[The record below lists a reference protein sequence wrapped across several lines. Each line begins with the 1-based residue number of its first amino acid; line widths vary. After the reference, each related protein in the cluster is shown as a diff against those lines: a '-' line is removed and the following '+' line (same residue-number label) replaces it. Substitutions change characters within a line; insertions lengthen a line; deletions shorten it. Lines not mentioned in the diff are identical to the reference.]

1 MESFYI
7 FPILP
12 LTNSMLMQVSIL
24 LVDDDVDVLASIKL
38 ILETEDYEVYTA
50 CNAEQAKAIIMEN
63 EIQIVIMD
71 YILPERTGDQIVKDL
86 KSIKEE
92 LNIIFL
98 SGFPQVYRAVEK
110 LGFEVN
116 RVFLKPVN
124 PESLLSEIR
133 KIYVDLIAPQQ
144 PVDIHLALFE
154 TM

>member
-1 MESFYI
+1 
-7 FPILP
+7 
-12 LTNSMLMQVSIL
+12 MLMQVSIL
-24 LVDDDVDVLASIKL
+24 LVDDDVDVLASIKM
-38 ILETEDYEVYTA
+38 ILETEDYNVYTA
-50 CNAEQAKAIIMEN
+50 CNAEQAKVLVMEN
-63 EIQIVIMD
+63 EVHIVIMD

-86 KSIKEE
+86 KNIKEE

-124 PESLLSEIR
+124 PESLLSEVR
-133 KIYVDLIAPQQ
+133 KIYMDSIAPQQ

-154 TM
+154 TGESLSH

>member
-7 FPILP
+7 FHILP
-12 LTNSMLMQVSIL
+12 VTDSVLMPVSIL
-24 LVDDDVDVLASIKL
+24 LVDDDVDVLESIKM
-38 ILETEDYEVYTA
+38 ILETEDYKVYTA
-50 CNAEQAKAIIMEN
+50 CNAEQAKALVTEN
-63 EIQIVIMD
+63 EVHIVIMD

-98 SGFPQVYRAVEK
+98 SGFPQVYRAVEE

-133 KIYVDLIAPQQ
+133 KINMESMVPHQ
-144 PVDIHLALFE
+144 PVDMHQLLYEA
-154 TM
+154 M